1 MKMTIIAFLATF
13 SFFAA
18 AEEKNCSVKGMHC
31 EACVTMV
38 KEKLCDDKFEVCD
51 VTMGKVHLKT
61 KEAAAKIEAKEITKA
76 IADTTYSIDKCTPV
90 KGKG

>member
-1 MKMTIIAFLATF
+1 MKTTIIAFLAAF
-13 SFFAA
+13 SFFAT

-38 KEKLCDDKFEVCD
+38 KEKLCNDKFEVCE

-61 KEAAAKIEAKEITKA
+61 KEVGAKIEAKEMSKA
-76 IADTTYSIDKCTPV
+76 IADTTYTIDKCTPV

>member
-1 MKMTIIAFLATF
+1 MKTLVLALV
-13 SFFAA
+13 AA
-18 AEEKNCSVKGMHC
+18 ASVSVMAEEKNCSVKGMHC
-31 EACVTMV
+31 QACVEMV
-38 KEKLCDDKFEVCD
+38 KDRICNDTFEVCD

-61 KEAAAKIEAKEITKA
+61 KEGSAKIEAKEVTKA